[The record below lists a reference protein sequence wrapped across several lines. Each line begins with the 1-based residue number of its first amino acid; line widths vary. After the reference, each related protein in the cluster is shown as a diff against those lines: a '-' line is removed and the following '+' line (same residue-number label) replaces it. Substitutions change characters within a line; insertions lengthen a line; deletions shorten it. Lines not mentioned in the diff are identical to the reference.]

1 MKLNPF
7 LRYAGGKSR
16 LVKTLKSYMPT
27 DFDADTWLYIEPF
40 LGSGALFLD
49 LQPRNADV
57 SDANAALINAWQQI
71 RGSREALAA
80 RLMEFSNDEA
90 TYYKQRDCYNNDL
103 LGLNLL
109 NAEGQ
114 LMMAARFIYLNRT
127 GFNGIY
133 RVSKSMGYN
142 VPYGH
147 LKNPTVL
154 NDELL
159 KGIQSYIGSNW
170 ISFQSNDYLYAL
182 LVTRHYPEDKTFIY
196 ADPPYDSEDGK
207 GHVNYTAR
215 GFSRDDQARLAELL
229 SKGSKRTMVSN
240 ANTPFIR
247 ELYKD
252 WRIVDIEV
260 QRSVAANGDRPKARE
275 VLIMNY

>member
-1 MKLNPF
+1 LKPF

-16 LVKTLKSYMPT
+16 LVKTLKSYMPK

-49 LQPRNADV
+49 LQPKNAYV
-57 SDANAALINAWQQI
+57 GDANAALINTWQQI

-90 TYYKQRDCYNNDL
+90 SYYKERDCYNNDL
-103 LGLNLL
+103 PGLTSVD
-109 NAEGQ
+109 AEGQ
-114 LMMAARFIYLNRT
+114 LVMAARFIYLNRT

-133 RVSKSMGYN
+133 RVSKSTGYN

-154 NDELL
+154 NNELL
-159 KGIQSYIGSNW
+159 KEIQSYIESNR
-170 ISFQSNDYLYAL
+170 ISLRLCNFTFPL
-182 LVTRHYPEDKTFIY
+182 LVPHYYPEDKTFIY

-215 GFSRDDQARLAELL
+215 GFSRDDQAQLAEIL

-252 WRIVDIEV
+252 WCIVDIEV
-260 QRSVAANGDRPKARE
+260 RRSVAANGDRPKARE

>member
-1 MKLNPF
+1 
-7 LRYAGGKSR
+7 
-16 LVKTLKSYMPT
+16 MPK
-27 DFDADTWLYIEPF
+27 DFDVKTWLYIEPF

-49 LQPRNADV
+49 LQPKIAYV
-57 SDANAALINAWQQI
+57 GDANVALINTWCQI
-71 RGSREALAA
+71 RGRRGALAA
-80 RLMEFSNDEA
+80 RLMEFSNDEV
-90 TYYKQRDCYNNDL
+90 TYYGVRCCYNIDL
-103 LGLNLL
+103 PGLETLDI
-109 NAEGQ
+109 EGKI
-114 LMMAARFIYLNRT
+114 MMAARFIYLNRT

-133 RVSKSMGYN
+133 RASKSRGYN

-154 NDELL
+154 DDELL
-159 KGIQSYIGSNW
+159 KGIEYYLASTPV
-170 ISFQSNDYLYAL
+170 SFQPSDYSFTLEDWIYP
-182 LVTRHYPEDKTFIY
+182 HPEDKTFIY

-215 GFSRDDQARLAELL
+215 GFSRDDQAQLAELL

-260 QRSVAANGDRPKARE
+260 RRSVAANGDRPKARE

>member
-1 MKLNPF
+1 
-7 LRYAGGKSR
+7 
-16 LVKTLKSYMPT
+16 MPT

-49 LQPRNADV
+49 LQPRNAYV
-57 SDANAALINAWQQI
+57 GDANAALINTWCQI
-71 RGSREALAA
+71 RESREALAA
-80 RLMEFSNDEA
+80 RLMEFSNDEE
-90 TYYKQRDCYNNDL
+90 TYYKERDCYNNDL
-103 LGLNLL
+103 PALSILRS
-109 NAEGQ
+109 EGQ

-133 RVSKSMGYN
+133 RVSKSTGYN

-154 NDELL
+154 DDELL
-159 KGIQSYIGSNW
+159 KGIQSYIGSNR
-170 ISFQSNDYLYAL
+170 ISLWLSNFTYTL
-182 LVTRHYPEDKTFIY
+182 LVSDYHPEDKTFIY

-207 GHVNYTAR
+207 GHVNYTAK
-215 GFSRDDQARLAELL
+215 GFSRDDQAQLAELL

-240 ANTPFIR
+240 ASTPFIR

-260 QRSVAANGDRPKARE
+260 RRSVAANGDRPKARE

>member
-1 MKLNPF
+1 MNPF

-16 LVKTLKSYMPT
+16 LVKTLKSYMPK
-27 DFDADTWLYIEPF
+27 DFDADTWLYMEPF

-49 LQPRNADV
+49 LQPKNAYV
-57 SDANAALINAWQQI
+57 GDANAALINAWCQI
-71 RGSREALAA
+71 RESREALAA
-80 RLMEFSNDEA
+80 RLMEFSDDE
-90 TYYKQRDCYNNDL
+90 TSYYKARYCYNIDL
-103 LGLNLL
+103 PVLSLL
-109 NAEGQ
+109 NSEGKIT
-114 LMMAARFIYLNRT
+114 MAARFIYLNRT

-133 RVSKSMGYN
+133 RISKSTGYN

-154 NDELL
+154 DDELL
-159 KGIQSYIGSNW
+159 KGIQSYIGSNR
-170 ISFQSNDYLYAL
+170 ISLQSNDFTFAL

-207 GHVNYTAR
+207 GHVNYTYR
-215 GFSRDDQARLAELL
+215 GFSRHDQAELAKLL

-260 QRSVAANGDRPKARE
+260 RRSVAANGDRPKARE

>member
-1 MKLNPF
+1 MNPF

-16 LVKTLKSYMPT
+16 LVKTLKSYMPK

-57 SDANAALINAWQQI
+57 GDANAALINTWQQI

-80 RLMEFSNDEA
+80 RLMEFSNDEE
-90 TYYKQRDCYNNDL
+90 TYYKERDCYNNDL
-103 LGLNLL
+103 RVLSVLKL
-109 NAEGQ
+109 EGKI
-114 LMMAARFIYLNRT
+114 MMAARFIYLNRT

-133 RVSKSMGYN
+133 RVGKSTGYN

-159 KGIQSYIGSNW
+159 KEIQSYIGSNR
-170 ISFQSNDYLYAL
+170 ISLQSNNFTFTL

-215 GFSRDDQARLAELL
+215 GFSRHDQAQLAELL
-229 SKGSKRTMVSN
+229 SKGSKRTMISN

-260 QRSVAANGDRPKARE
+260 RRSVAANGDRPKARE

>member
-1 MKLNPF
+1 LNPF

-16 LVKTLKSYMPT
+16 LVNTLKSYMPK
-27 DFDADTWLYIEPF
+27 DFDVKTWLYIEPF

-57 SDANAALINAWQQI
+57 GDANAALINTWCQI
-71 RGSREALAA
+71 RESREALAA
-80 RLMEFSNDEA
+80 RLMEFSDDE
-90 TYYKQRDCYNNDL
+90 TSYYKARYCYNIDL
-103 LGLNLL
+103 PVLNLL

-133 RVSKSMGYN
+133 RVSKSTGYN

-154 NDELL
+154 NNELL
-159 KGIQSYIGSNW
+159 KEIQSYIGSSP
-170 ISFQSNDYLYAL
+170 ISFQPNDYFFTLSMI
-182 LVTRHYPEDKTFIY
+182 RHYPEDKTFIY
-196 ADPPYDSEDGK
+196 ADPPYDSEDDK
-207 GHVNYTAR
+207 GHVNYTTR
-215 GFSRDDQARLAELL
+215 GFSRDDQAQLAELL

-260 QRSVAANGDRPKARE
+260 RRSVAANGDRPKARE

>member
-1 MKLNPF
+1 LKPF

-16 LVKTLKSYMPT
+16 LVKTLKSYMPK

-49 LQPRNADV
+49 LQPKIAYV
-57 SDANAALINAWQQI
+57 GDANAALINAWQQI
-71 RGSREALAA
+71 RENREALAT
-80 RLMEFSNDEA
+80 RLMEFSNDEE
-90 TYYKQRDCYNNDL
+90 TYYKERDCYNNDL
-103 LGLNLL
+103 RVLSVLKL
-109 NAEGQ
+109 EGKI
-114 LMMAARFIYLNRT
+114 MMAARFIYLNRT

-133 RVSKSMGYN
+133 RISKSTGYN

-154 NDELL
+154 NNELL
-159 KGIQSYIGSNW
+159 KGIEYYLASTPV
-170 ISFQSNDYLYAL
+170 SFQPSDYSFTLGGWNYP
-182 LVTRHYPEDKTFIY
+182 HPEDKTFIY

-207 GHVNYTAR
+207 GHVNYTYR
-215 GFSRDDQARLAELL
+215 GFSRHDQAELAKLL